1 MKRVFEICIKALVV
15 IVFITGVTV
24 VMNKR
29 HRKAETA
36 SAKLF
41 ENVFFEGE
49 VVSVYEKR
57 GNCIMCV
64 RLDSASTDH
73 FFHFDHYGALKIEN
87 GIATLPLGQLDK
99 NNSEDMFLWNASY
112 VIVNKD
118 TSRQILFIG
127 GGDTLRRP
135 LTFWPGKLNQ
145 YSMLWCDDAAEEQM
159 ADYPAWD
166 AIYSS
171 LIDNAYHVL
180 RVRTVN
186 DTLFYDYSIKRDLT
200 EPPVAYVGRAI
211 LKGGDSEI
219 DEDVDGIAYP
229 VDEYI
234 SDDTEYLAFRFGTD
248 SHRCVRIVLDE
259 ATATKNNISTQIVLL
274 PQERVSHKSPKGTK
288 VNRQG

>member
-1 MKRVFEICIKALVV
+1 MTISGIVLVV
-15 IVFITGVTV
+15 AFMVVAVVFLTKRT
-24 VMNKR
+24 NKGWADSGKR
-29 HRKAETA
+29 
-36 SAKLF
+36 F
-41 ENVFFEGE
+41 ENIYFEGE
-49 VVSVYEKR
+49 VISVYDKP
-57 GNCIMCV
+57 GQGAIMCV
-64 RLDSASTDH
+64 RVDSAYTDY
-73 FFHFDHYGALKIEN
+73 FFHYDRFGALKIES
-87 GIATLPLGQLDK
+87 GIATLPLGLLDK
-99 NNSEDMFLWNASY
+99 YSAEDTFRLNATR
-112 VIVNKD
+112 VIVNRD
-118 TSRQILFIG
+118 TSGQMLFIHDS
-127 GGDTLRRP
+127 DTLYQP
-135 LTFWPGKLNQ
+135 LCFHPGKLNQ